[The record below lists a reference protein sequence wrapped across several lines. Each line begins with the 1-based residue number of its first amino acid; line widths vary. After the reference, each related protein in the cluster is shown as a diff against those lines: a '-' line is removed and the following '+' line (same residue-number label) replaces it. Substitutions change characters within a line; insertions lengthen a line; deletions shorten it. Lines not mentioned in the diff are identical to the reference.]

1 VEADATLIVF
11 HCGKWERIGYRH
23 RGSQTL
29 FLSEL
34 IDVSAGSNPRYGQL
48 QTGLYMIILRDALER
63 IRLIKDAATTSTA
76 TPAKRKRP
84 DGVGDSD
91 SNIVY
96 KKLRSG
102 SSTSKVR
109 KSAGDTQSV
118 SVLRCPSITC

>member
-1 VEADATLIVF
+1 METDATLIVF

-29 FLSEL
+29 FLSDL
-34 IDVSAGSNPRYGQL
+34 IDVSAGSSPRYGQL

-63 IRLIKDAATTSTA
+63 IRLIKGGSTTSTTA
-76 TPAKRKRP
+76 PTKRKRS
-84 DGVGDSD
+84 DGPRDNDSD
-91 SNIVY
+91 TVY

-109 KSAGDTQSV
+109 KSAGDSQSV
-118 SVLRCPSITC
+118 SVFLCPSIER